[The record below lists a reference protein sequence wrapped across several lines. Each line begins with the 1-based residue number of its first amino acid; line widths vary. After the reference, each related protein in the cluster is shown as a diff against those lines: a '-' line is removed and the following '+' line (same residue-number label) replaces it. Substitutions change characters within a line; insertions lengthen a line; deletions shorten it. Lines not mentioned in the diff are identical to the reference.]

1 MTTQTDRLTQLQDAL
16 DTLMTQMYASLHYL
30 STHHSFTS
38 IPSQT
43 HYSQIPGVRASP
55 AAVESASQSAVQP
68 QPPIRRGSMDAV
80 ASDSAAAV
88 PLQDQ
93 RRRTTEEELSLNV
106 RDPLPDQ
113 PALFQARCQ
122 ELAQDIVVKE
132 QQIEALIASLPGI
145 GVSSG
150 MQEGRIRELEGELV
164 RLEAEHRR
172 AEMERDGVRAKLESV
187 LMGVRRV

>member
-1 MTTQTDRLTQLQDAL
+1 
-16 DTLMTQMYASLHYL
+16 MYASLHYL
-30 STHHSFTS
+30 STHHSYTS

-43 HYSQIPGVRASP
+43 HYSQIPGVRANPTAGGSVP
-55 AAVESASQSAVQP
+55 QSAIQT
-68 QPPIRRGSMDAV
+68 QRSSIDIV
-80 ASDSAAAV
+80 AIDTTAA

-93 RRRTTEEELSLNV
+93 GRRTAEEEEEELALNV

-113 PALFQARCQ
+113 PGLFEARCQ

-145 GVSSG
+145 GVSEG

-172 AEMERDGVRAKLESV
+172 AEKEREDVRVRLEGV

>member
-1 MTTQTDRLTQLQDAL
+1 
-16 DTLMTQMYASLHYL
+16 
-30 STHHSFTS
+30 
-38 IPSQT
+38 
-43 HYSQIPGVRASP
+43 
-55 AAVESASQSAVQP
+55 
-68 QPPIRRGSMDAV
+68 MDAV